1 MKKIRVNL
9 LMMLAC
15 LLVSCGQR
23 IEMDM
28 SQWGDTAFI
37 DNVQVFTLEVEDDFK
52 MQEYYTDDGRLVEG
66 VRQVVIS
73 EGNAQVDL
81 EKFVVY
87 VKLKKGMNLDL
98 AGFLIYHRSMKVE
111 PLNSSPVCGIAKDIN
126 GLNYEYRLY
135 SADGTTHDWK
145 IIIE

>member
-111 PLNSSPVCGIAKDIN
+111 PLNSSHVCGIAKDIN

>member
-52 MQEYYTDDGRLVEG
+52 MQEYYTNDGRLVEG

-87 VKLKKGMNLDL
+87 VKLKEGTNLDL

-135 SADGTTHDWK
+135 SADGTTHDWR
-145 IIIE
+145 IVIE